1 MTSDNKNAK
10 STSSI
15 SGDLSAAENDGPNKK
30 NQVDDEFKEKK
41 LQENSVKNKTV
52 SKQSLNEPETKTTKK
67 NISFRFSLLLLFIVL
82 ISIIFM
88 FKDDVN
94 SKLLVLKT
102 YLNEQYLKKNKD
114 EISDQLITGDNVNQD
129 GFAEFKPE
137 IEELSESVLAEISKP
152 SPEELSQEINEQI
165 SQLAPYEAESVIELQ
180 QDIPEDLS
188 ENVQSS
194 TIIAESETRS
204 NVSDDIKLQ
213 EKIKKQR
220 YINILEEISRNIKKL
235 SFNSTN
241 IEIEN
246 KKEESNKDL
255 ELSDKFISKL
265 LSLVKVTKIQE
276 PETGL
281 LTNDFYLI
289 IREHLKLRIL
299 SAKVTIASNLDVS
312 PQADLTEASFLLEKY
327 FIKDS
332 VFAEIKEELDNLIKL
347 TDTEKVITDHQGE

>member
-1 MTSDNKNAK
+1 WKNILMTSDNKNAK

-114 EISDQLITGDNVNQD
+114 EISDQLITEDNVNQD

-165 SQLAPYEAESVIELQ
+165 SQLAPYEAESVIE
-180 QDIPEDLS
+180 
-188 ENVQSS
+188 
-194 TIIAESETRS
+194 
-204 NVSDDIKLQ
+204 
-213 EKIKKQR
+213 
-220 YINILEEISRNIKKL
+220 
-235 SFNSTN
+235 
-241 IEIEN
+241 
-246 KKEESNKDL
+246 
-255 ELSDKFISKL
+255 
-265 LSLVKVTKIQE
+265 
-276 PETGL
+276 
-281 LTNDFYLI
+281 
-289 IREHLKLRIL
+289 
-299 SAKVTIASNLDVS
+299 
-312 PQADLTEASFLLEKY
+312 
-327 FIKDS
+327 
-332 VFAEIKEELDNLIKL
+332 
-347 TDTEKVITDHQGE
+347 